1 MGAKRTRQATSTDQA
16 KGKPRRVSKRRTAGV
31 GHEEIA
37 VRAYFI
43 HLEGGADPYENWLRA
58 ERELL
63 AA

>member
-1 MGAKRTRQATSTDQA
+1 MGVKRTKQGTSTDESKA
-16 KGKPRRVSKRRTAGV
+16 KPRRVSKRRTARI
-31 GHEEIA
+31 GHDEIA

-43 HLEGGADPYENWLRA
+43 HLEDGGDPYENWLRA